1 MEARKDKVMS
11 DIKPVYQLRDNDSEW
26 TSVFEDEFE
35 WQKIHYPNDCRI
47 VYSVA
52 AYEALKAEIHMARDT
67 NEILS
72 LANKKFIEE
81 IEAQAKRIEEL
92 EAATEHLG
100 LTPKQAADG
109 LARYKAQVAEIES
122 LRKRIAEQLESI
134 EATAEFAKAFW
145 EKADKHR
152 ATRVMVSKFQQLEQK
167 LRTYL
172 PASKNG
178 E

>member
-1 MEARKDKVMS
+1 MNNNRES
-11 DIKPVYQLRDNDSEW
+11 
-26 TSVFEDEFE
+26 F
-35 WQKIHYPNDCRI
+35 
-47 VYSVA
+47 
-52 AYEALKAEIHMARDT
+52 EALKAEIHMARDT

-122 LRKRIAEQLESI
+122 LREQVKDLTKCIDDYELETCYS
-134 EATAEFAKAFW
+134 A
-145 EKADKHR
+145 
-152 ATRVMVSKFQQLEQK
+152 
-167 LRTYL
+167 
-172 PASKNG
+172 ASKNG